1 MKIEQEVKKAVEQLT
16 AGDKIQLELDKKNQ
30 VLKIWKLNLKKI
42 EVKGENMK
50 ELKKKIEEKTFDW
63 KVEIFEEVLRE
74 AKSYYLYSKYEDD
87 KNKIANR
94 ALCKAAE
101 IYGLNGA
108 APEDSGAWEKARDL
122 VL

>member
-1 MKIEQEVKKAVEQLT
+1 
-16 AGDKIQLELDKKNQ
+16 
-30 VLKIWKLNLKKI
+30 
-42 EVKGENMK
+42 MK
-50 ELKKKIEEKTFDW
+50 ELKKKIEGKTFDW

-87 KNKIANR
+87 KNKVDNR
-94 ALCKAAE
+94 DLCKAAE

>member
-1 MKIEQEVKKAVEQLT
+1 
-16 AGDKIQLELDKKNQ
+16 
-30 VLKIWKLNLKKI
+30 
-42 EVKGENMK
+42 MK

-87 KNKIANR
+87 ANKIANR
-94 ALCKAAE
+94 ALSRANAL
-101 IYGLNGA
+101 YGLNGA
-108 APEDSGAWEKARDL
+108 DPEDSCAWEKARDL